1 MPISNELIDQLL
13 KDCHSPEDLL
23 GESGLLKQ
31 LTQKLAERALE
42 AEMEMHLGYAWH
54 DPAGNNSGN
63 SRNGT
68 SAKAVRSQ
76 AGELEVNVPRDRN
89 GTFEPQLISKG
100 EKKLNGFD
108 ERIISLYARG
118 LTTRDIQSHL
128 KEVYGVDV
136 SAGFVSQV
144 TNAVMDEVKNWQ
156 TRPLDTLYPIVYPDC
171 IVVKSQDSGAVS
183 NKSVYLAL
191 GINLQGEKELLGLWI
206 AKNEGAKFW
215 LSVMTELKN
224 RGLQDIFIACCD
236 GLKGFPEAIEAVYPQ
251 TQVQLCLVHQV
262 RHSLRYVSWKDRKAV
277 AADLRTIY
285 SAANLEAAEGALE
298 AFAAKWDEQYPT
310 ISQSWK
316 KNWARLIVIFDFAP
330 EIRKAIYTTNA
341 IESLN
346 ASLRKV
352 TKTRRVFPTDE
363 SVLKLLYLAL
373 NNISA
378 KWAMPIQNWKPAMSQ
393 FMLMHGDRV
402 TL

>member
-42 AEMEMHLGYAWH
+42 AEMSMHLGYAKH

-68 SAKAVRSQ
+68 STKTVRSQ
-76 AGELEVNVPRDRN
+76 EGELELNVPRDRN
-89 GTFEPQLISKG
+89 GTFEPQLIGKG
-100 EKKLNGFD
+100 KKKLNGFD
-108 ERIISLYARG
+108 DRIISLYARG
-118 LTTRDIQSHL
+118 LTTRDIQAHF

-136 SAGFVSQV
+136 SAGFISQV

-156 TRPLDTLYPIVYPDC
+156 MRPLDALYPIVYLDC

-251 TQVQLCLVHQV
+251 TQVQLCIVHQV
-262 RHSLRYVSWKDRKAV
+262 RHSLRYVGWKERKAV
-277 AADLRTIY
+277 AADLRAIY
-285 SAANLEAAEGALE
+285 SAVTLEAAEGALE
-298 AFAAKWDEQYPT
+298 AFASKWDEQYPT

-316 KNWARLIVIFDFAP
+316 KNWTRLIVIFDFAP

-373 NNISA
+373 HNISA
-378 KWAMPIQNWKPAMSQ
+378 KWTMPIQNWKPAMSQ
-393 FMLMHGDRV
+393 FMLMYGDRV